1 MIRLRI
7 DRLDYMPDGPR
18 EEGILWFENG
28 EPVGRVIIEQEV
40 GEVKDHPHYG
50 QITSYRWV
58 EVVDE

>member
-1 MIRLRI
+1 MIRLRV
-7 DRLDYMPDGPR
+7 DRLMPDGP
-18 EEGILWFENG
+18 EGILWFENG

-40 GEVKDHPHYG
+40 VADVKDHPHYG